1 MFSHG
6 AFSGVFALVPSTDKC
21 CVPPLSTS
29 ALRAVSYT
37 SLHDRE
43 CLSRCLFDR
52 VFLGVVVSLPLMM
65 DTIAVSHVW
74 AVSMLRQLSWMGH
87 AHTASTC
94 QWLC

>member
-29 ALRAVSYT
+29 AL

-43 CLSRCLFDR
+43 CLSRCLFDC

>member
-1 MFSHG
+1 MFSNG
-6 AFSGVFALVPSTDKC
+6 AFNSVFGLVPSTDKC

-37 SLHDRE
+37 SFHDHE

-52 VFLGVVVSLPLMM
+52 VFLGAVVSLPLMT

-74 AVSMLRQLSWMGH
+74 AVSMLRQLSRMGH
-87 AHTASTC
+87 ARTASTC
-94 QWLC
+94 KWLC